1 MSFDRHTVLIA
12 MANLALDQLDD
23 EDIIKMCPVDYGD
36 EVTDDHL
43 NYLWDK
49 FYTDYD
55 RLDDMGLYDLFL
67 QVERAVLGQQM
78 DEYLS
83 GESDRE
89 PSVMNDPSKVLH

>member
-23 EDIIKMCPVDYGD
+23 EDIIRLCPSDYGD

-55 RLDDMGLYDLFL
+55 RLDDIGLYELFL
-67 QVERAVLGQQM
+67 QVERASLGQQL

-89 PSVMNDPSKVLH
+89 PVTMMDPKRTLH